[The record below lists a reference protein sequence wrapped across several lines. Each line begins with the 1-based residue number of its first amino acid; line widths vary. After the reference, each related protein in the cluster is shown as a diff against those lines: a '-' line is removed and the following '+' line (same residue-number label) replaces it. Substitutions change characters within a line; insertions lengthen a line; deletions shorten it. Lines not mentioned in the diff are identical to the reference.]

1 MKNPKKYFEGFL
13 SGVSRISRVWGR
25 HSPTR
30 FPQGQN
36 ERKANFGTS
45 VESCSKT
52 AADCP
57 CRVFPYIER
66 TEQGLRPAVG
76 GLFSFR
82 QYDAGTGLCCP
93 LAAAFSLSAKDTF
106 QRPPATRWTGIFQ
119 NFFCLSNPGNRILA
133 TGEAENFSFHPPH
146 HRALKFAKR
155 NGKFSL
161 CFLLRTKIRNAK
173 RRGKKISLS
182 LTTTI
187 RTGQNGRERSRTTK
201 KTANLFQTYCFHW
214 PRRWRLVFSFENSF
228 HIGMI
233 NGELLRYVFKRKR
246 FLLEY
251 IPQNMQSLYL
261 SQCSIYIVFQ
271 Q

>member
-1 MKNPKKYFEGFL
+1 M
-13 SGVSRISRVWGR
+13 
-25 HSPTR
+25 
-30 FPQGQN
+30 
-36 ERKANFGTS
+36 

-119 NFFCLSNPGNRILA
+119 NFSLPSTTDKNQECQTPGQ
-133 TGEAENFSFHPPH
+133 
-146 HRALKFAKR
+146 
-155 NGKFSL
+155 
-161 CFLLRTKIRNAK
+161 KITP
-173 RRGKKISLS
+173 S